1 MTYCQHRKTIFADQ
15 EKGNAFLTVV
25 IIFGLF
31 LLSVL
36 YLAQA
41 NSVVARNFELRSAKD
56 SLKEKQSANE
66 QTMIALMQ
74 ARSMGNLENAA
85 KDLNL
90 VAVEKVDYLKMTPE
104 FFALSQKP

>member
-1 MTYCQHRKTIFADQ
+1 MTYYQQTQPVFADRQ
-15 EKGNAFLTVV
+15 KGNIALSAA

-36 YLAQA
+36 YLAQM
-41 NSVVARNFELRSAKD
+41 NSLVARNFELRAAQV
-56 SLKEKQSANE
+56 SLKAKQDAN
-66 QTMIALMQ
+66 QAATISLMRV
-74 ARSMGNLENAA
+74 RSMSNLESAA

-90 VAVEKVDYLKMTPE
+90 VAIEKVDYLKTIPG

>member
-1 MTYCQHRKTIFADQ
+1 MTYCKHKQSVFVDRQ
-15 EKGNAFLTVV
+15 KGSVKLSIA

-36 YLAQA
+36 YLAQI
-41 NSVVARNFELRSAKD
+41 NSLVARNFELRAAQN
-56 SLKEKQSANE
+56 SLKIKQDANQSA
-66 QTMIALMQ
+66 TISLMRV
-74 ARSMGNLENAA
+74 RSMSSLENAA

-90 VAVEKVDYLKMTPE
+90 VAIEKVDYLRTAPG